1 MQQADIVAVGSG
13 HNGLVAAA
21 YLAVV
26 WPTIDHLESANTLIR
41 VVVLIGAAI
50 GVGILA
56 QVEESERLAVARLSG
71 DIQAREQYIRSV
83 IESLGEGLIT
93 LDLEGRVTG
102 WNRAVA
108 ERYGISAAEVIGE
121 SFLDRFPNYA
131 QEGLAV
137 PLRKLL
143 GGEIED
149 FTVEGLTHET
159 LRKGDVVQNLRGTL
173 LRQDG
178 RPAGA
183 VLLVQ
188 DITERVALER
198 SARQGEK
205 LVALGTLAAGLA
217 HELNNPVGIISSRI
231 EIMLLDAESRP
242 LPEEC
247 AEDLRVLHAEPQRT
261 GLGVPH
267 EHRLEG
273 VERERVRPVA
283 DGVHADLK
291 AALHRLAC
299 QPQ

>member
-1 MQQADIVAVGSG
+1 VATVA
-13 HNGLVAAA
+13 AAA

-205 LVALGTLAAGLA
+205 LVALGTLAAGVA
-217 HELNNPVGIISSRI
+217 HEINDPLAFVSSNLNRVE
-231 EIMLLDAESRP
+231 EIWSDPGERRDVPEILAECHEGLARLRGTVAELLRYVFTRSDFPPPPSA
-242 LPEEC
+242 
-247 AEDLRVLHAEPQRT
+247 VH
-261 GLGVPH
+261 LGA
-267 EHRLEG
+267 G
-273 VERERVRPVA
+273 QER
-283 DGVHADLK
+283 D
-291 AALHRLAC
+291 
-299 QPQ
+299 